1 MNWYQ
6 LHIKEIIQKLGTS
19 EEGLTDNE
27 VSERL
32 RRYGLNKLVE
42 EEKIGRLKILLHQFT
57 SPLIYILLV
66 ADVVTALLK
75 EYIDTGVIMA
85 VVTLNAIIGYMQEYK
100 AEEGVR
106 ALKKML
112 IPRARVLRN
121 GKEKEIHSEQPAP
134 GDVVLLASGTKVPSD
149 LRLLKTYELKVE
161 EAMLTGESI
170 PAEKSTSAIS
180 EDNLTSGDQKNMTFM
195 GIIVVSGRARGVVV
209 ETGERTVLGQIAE
222 KVREVSSIKTPFRI
236 NLNDSQN

>member
-6 LHIKEIIQKLGTS
+6 LPVKDIVQKLGTA

-27 VSERL
+27 ATERL
-32 RRYGLNKLVE
+32 KQYGPNKLIE
-42 EEKIGRLKILLHQFT
+42 EEKISKLKILFHKST
-57 SPLIYILLV
+57 SPLIYTLLV
-66 ADVVTALLK
+66 AAVVTALLK
-75 EYIDTGVIMA
+75 EYIDTSVIMA
-85 VVTLNAIIGYMQEYK
+85 VVILNAVIGYMQEYK
-100 AEEGVR
+100 AEQGVR

-112 IPRARVLRN
+112 IPRAKVLRN
-121 GKEKEIHSEQPAP
+121 GREKEINSEELVP
-134 GDVVLLASGTKVPSD
+134 GDIVLLASGIKVPAD
-149 LRLLKTYELKVE
+149 LRLYKTNELKIE

-195 GIIVVSGRARGVVV
+195 GTIVVSGRAKGIVV

-222 KVREVSSIKTPFRI
+222 KVREVSSIKLPFRI
-236 NLNDSQN
+236 NLSDLQN